1 MPTNHSKEKKT
12 FKSTQDPS
20 DEQKDD
26 IVDEET
32 MTVEQYLLEK
42 CSESVRELQ
51 QCAEKLNQELQMD
64 AESCKKKIR
73 EIVEQL

>member
-1 MPTNHSKEKKT
+1 MQEPQPRSV
-12 FKSTQDPS
+12 STQNQPN
-20 DEQKDD
+20 EK
-26 IVDEET
+26 DEEEREEQHKT

-51 QCAEKLNQELQMD
+51 QCAERLHQELLVD
-64 AESCKKKIR
+64 AESCQKKIR

>member
-1 MPTNHSKEKKT
+1 MSTNSKEKP
-12 FKSTQDPS
+12 FKSMQDQPV
-20 DEQKDD
+20 EQ
-26 IVDEET
+26 VDGVASEET

-51 QCAEKLNQELQMD
+51 QCAEKLNQELLVD

-73 EIVEQL
+73 EIVEQI